1 MAGNLEKVLR
11 LMAERRASD
20 LFLSDGSPAQIKIH
34 GTIMPIS
41 DQVLRGD
48 QIRMLMSE
56 VLSREQLQAFD
67 QQSEVNSSIHLAG
80 VGGFRLSVFRQRGQ
94 MAAVMRCI
102 PDVIPSLT
110 SLGVPEFLAELVMER
125 RGLVLMVGATGSGK
139 STTLAAMLEHRNQNA
154 AGHIL
159 TLEDPVEYL
168 FSHKLS
174 VVNQREV
181 GRDTDSMAVALRNAM
196 RQAPDV
202 IMIGEIRDR
211 ESMSAALSYALS
223 GHLVL
228 ATLHANNADHAIGRV
243 ISFYPPEVRDGVRAD
258 LAAALKAIIA
268 QRLLRATA
276 GGRVP
281 AVEVLRNT
289 KLVSDLI
296 EKGDLLQLKE
306 AIEKSTAEGSQS
318 FDQDLAR
325 LVRAGTVTRDE
336 AVSHADS
343 PANLVWR
350 LQNDV
355 QSPLVGAGNSASEEL
370 GNDRSQ
376 DPPEIQTFTVDVRIQ
391 RPRLNISFPSL
402 N

>member
-20 LFLSDGSPAQIKIH
+20 VFLSDGSPAQIKIH

-56 VLSREQLQAFD
+56 VLTREQLQTFD
-67 QQSEVNSSIHLAG
+67 QQSELNSSLHLPG

-102 PDVIPSLT
+102 PDVIPSLKT
-110 SLGVPEFLAELVMER
+110 LGVPEFLADLVMER

-139 STTLAAMLEHRNQNA
+139 STTLAAMLEHRNQST

-181 GRDTDSMAVALRNAM
+181 GRDTESMAVALRNAM

-211 ESMSAALSYALS
+211 ESMTAALSYALS

-243 ISFYPPEVRDGVRAD
+243 ISFYPPEVREGVQAD

-336 AVSHADS
+336 AVTHADS

-350 LQNDV
+350 LQNDI
-355 QSPLVGAGNSASEEL
+355 QSPLIGADHSASEEL

>member
-20 LFLSDGSPAQIKIH
+20 VFLSDGSPAQIKIH

-56 VLSREQLQAFD
+56 VLTREQLQAFD
-67 QQSEVNSSIHLAG
+67 QQSELNTSLHLPG

-102 PDVIPSLT
+102 PDAIPSLK
-110 SLGVPEFLAELVMER
+110 SLGVPEFLTDLVMEK
-125 RGLVLMVGATGSGK
+125 RGLVLMVGSTGSGK
-139 STTLAAMLEHRNQNA
+139 STTLAAMLEHRNLNA

-181 GRDTDSMAVALRNAM
+181 GRDTESMAVALRNAM

-211 ESMSAALSYALS
+211 ESMTAALSYALS

-243 ISFYPPEVRDGVRAD
+243 ISFYPPEVREGVRAD

-336 AVSHADS
+336 AVSQADS

-350 LQNDV
+350 LQNDI
-355 QSPLVGAGNSASEEL
+355 QSPLVGAGHSASEEL

-376 DPPEIQTFTVDVRIQ
+376 DPPDIQTFTVDVRIQ
-391 RPRLNISFPSL
+391 RPRLDISFPSL
-402 N
+402 D

>member
-20 LFLSDGSPAQIKIH
+20 VFLSDGSPAQIKIH

-56 VLSREQLQAFD
+56 VLTREQLQTFD
-67 QQSEVNSSIHLAG
+67 QQSELNTSLHLSG

-102 PDVIPSLT
+102 PDVIPSLKT
-110 SLGVPEFLAELVMER
+110 LGVPEFLSDLVMEK

-181 GRDTDSMAVALRNAM
+181 GRDTESMAVALRNAM

-211 ESMSAALSYALS
+211 ESMTAALSYALS

-243 ISFYPPEVRDGVRAD
+243 ISFYPPEVREGIRAD

-336 AVSHADS
+336 AVTHADS

-350 LQNDV
+350 LQNDI
-355 QSPLVGAGNSASEEL
+355 QSPLIGADHSASEEL